1 MIDKMFLS
9 LQDMQTGSLSVTA
22 YRRRQTCTFVP
33 PALSHLK
40 CRIVPSLAGLRRGS
54 DSRASRQRIVGKWKR
69 APSSA
74 IEMGMGSTS
83 LASSLLPSFCYA
95 CNVSISRTAAL
106 RRSCATTGVNDRR
119 QLGIQHASRGS
130 STRSSCGE
138 SVRAS
143 SQLEIARK
151 VTTTDRQRC
160 CPTRGGVG

>member
-1 MIDKMFLS
+1 MTRCSLVFRICKQVPCLLQPTVEDKRVLLCHQLFP
-9 LQDMQTGSLSVTA
+9 T
-22 YRRRQTCTFVP
+22 
-33 PALSHLK
+33 LK